1 MIVGWGKAVKI
12 DHSARAPGILLPST
26 PAAVP
31 VLATLAPVA
40 AGMPEKKQIKV
51 EFPTDEKARSVVD
64 RLAKYV
70 AADGLQ
76 FENAIRLRETA
87 NDSYRFLFEKDSS
100 LAVYYRWRVY
110 AFAMG
115 DDSHKWRE
123 EPFQMTADGP
133 IWVPPPV
140 PPRPV
145 SRRRSRSRSPS
156 SRRTSRERHSNDSPR
171 RKRRRSSSRSSSRSR
186 SRSRRRSRSSGRNH
200 SRSRSTHRSSKD
212 DHHGRGGRSYS
223 SDSSYSSSPDGRNRG
238 RRSRS
243 RSHGR
248 RRSHSDSRSRS
259 RSRSHSRSRSPSW
272 SRDNGRQSRQREQT
286 EGVHIDKLATG
297 QQIARARDIERGR
310 EPNRLSEDDHEAFQ
324 ELLAELTLER
334 ESVREVM
341 GFALDN
347 SEAAVD
353 IVHTLREAFH
363 RRKDSSAVALVGFLF
378 VASDILH
385 NSSAA
390 VKNASLFR
398 TTFQDCLPEIM
409 DVLRVAHKNILGRM
423 SANAMKEKVL
433 SVLTAWESWSLF
445 PPGYLV
451 GLNATFMRKV
461 EEADFMASH
470 ETLLEQVSD
479 SDEERLRKMCKQAGI
494 VSSGSAKDLFGRLQW
509 FKEFTAPV
517 PAGSAVSRPA
527 ETSTSAPRRVS
538 PDIASASV
546 PVPSA
551 KPEVNADDVDGEP
564 MDDEDLD
571 GEPMGDDDDLDGE
584 PMDDGDS
591 TSVIEGD
598 SRAKPSTDQ
607 AVDDDDIDGVP
618 LDEDNGEDPRQAEE
632 DIDGVPI
639 DEGELDGEPIDD
651 DELDGVPLD
660 EDLDGEPI

>member
-1 MIVGWGKAVKI
+1 VI
-12 DHSARAPGILLPST
+12 
-26 PAAVP
+26 
-31 VLATLAPVA
+31 
-40 AGMPEKKQIKV
+40 Q
-51 EFPTDEKARSVVD
+51 
-64 RLAKYV
+64 
-70 AADGLQ
+70 
-76 FENAIRLRETA
+76 
-87 NDSYRFLFEKDSS
+87 
-100 LAVYYRWRVY
+100 
-110 AFAMG
+110 
-115 DDSHKWRE
+115 
-123 EPFQMTADGP
+123 
-133 IWVPPPV
+133 
-140 PPRPV
+140 
-145 SRRRSRSRSPS
+145 
-156 SRRTSRERHSNDSPR
+156 
-171 RKRRRSSSRSSSRSR
+171 
-186 SRSRRRSRSSGRNH
+186 
-200 SRSRSTHRSSKD
+200 
-212 DHHGRGGRSYS
+212 
-223 SDSSYSSSPDGRNRG
+223 
-238 RRSRS
+238 
-243 RSHGR
+243 
-248 RRSHSDSRSRS
+248 
-259 RSRSHSRSRSPSW
+259 
-272 SRDNGRQSRQREQT
+272 
-286 EGVHIDKLATG
+286 IDKLATG

-324 ELLAELTLER
+324 ELLGKLTLER
-334 ESVREVM
+334 ESVKEVM

-409 DVLRVAHKNILGRM
+409 DVLRVVHKNILGRM

-470 ETLLEQVSD
+470 GTLLEQVSD

-494 VSSGSAKDLFGRLQW
+494 LSSGSAKDLFGRLQW
-509 FKEFTAPV
+509 LKEFTAPV
-517 PAGSAVSRPA
+517 PAGPAAPRPA
-527 ETSTSAPRRVS
+527 VVSTSAPRRAS

-546 PVPSA
+546 SVPSV
-551 KPEVNADDVDGEP
+551 KPEVNAEDVDGEP

-571 GEPMGDDDDLDGE
+571 GEPMGDDNDLDGE
-584 PMDDGDS
+584 PMDEDS
-591 TSVIEGD
+591 NISVVED
-598 SRAKPSTDQ
+598 SSRAKTSADQ

-618 LDEDNGEDPRQAEE
+618 LDEDNNDEDPKQAEE
-632 DIDGVPI
+632 DIDGLPI
-639 DEGELDGEPIDD
+639 DDGELDGEPID